1 MEHRLTTGSIGRSLI
16 AFSLPMILG
25 NLLQQLYNVADTL
38 IVGRTI
44 GATALSAVGSSLSL
58 IHI

>member
-1 MEHRLTTGSIGRSLI
+1 MEKRLTTGPIGRSLL

-38 IVGRTI
+38 IVGKTI
-44 GATALSAVGSSLSL
+44 GPTPFRRWGPPMR
-58 IHI
+58 